1 MRNSLAECECTRAK
15 RGPSLWTLPVTR
27 KCMDNNKK
35 HWKIVKQRAQRSN
48 KIYYNG
54 ITIRISSKWQIE
66 NERDAK
72 AWKYT
77 QREWEY
83 RKRQQAKNY
92 LKPNFLVEHCC
103 LLCCLFAMRFR
114 SFADRC
120 TVVMTLP
127 SHRAVQCVCVSLCF
141 CRFCLLLLSD
151 AMIPLKSI
159 SRLMFLMLLPSH
171 RLVCMHQQP
180 HSPMQRIKFIE

>member
-1 MRNSLAECECTRAK
+1 MRNSLAECECARAK

-127 SHRAVQCVCVSLCF
+127 SHRAVQCVCVSL
-141 CRFCLLLLSD
+141 S
-151 AMIPLKSI
+151 
-159 SRLMFLMLLPSH
+159 MFLPFLLAFVVGCNDTPEVDISVDVFDATAIASAGVYASAAAFTNATH
-171 RLVCMHQQP
+171 
-180 HSPMQRIKFIE
+180 